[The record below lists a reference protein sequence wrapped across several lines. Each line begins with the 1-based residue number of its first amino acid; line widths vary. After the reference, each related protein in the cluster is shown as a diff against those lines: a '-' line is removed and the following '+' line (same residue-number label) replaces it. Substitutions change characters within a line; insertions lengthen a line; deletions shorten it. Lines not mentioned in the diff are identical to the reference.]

1 MDTLGSTCYRYRYRV
16 EQVYSVVYHIGR
28 YKEFLPWCIDSVV
41 TKETENV
48 LHAKLEVGFPP
59 LKESYTSVVT
69 VKPNKSIHSIS
80 HDGWLFEHLENVWE
94 FQPGPTSN
102 SCIVYCGV
110 EFEFRSHLHSQ
121 LALLCYDEIVKQMT
135 AAFEKRCIQLY
146 GKSNLPK
153 DATKYIEADMKT

>member
-1 MDTLGSTCYRYRYRV
+1 MIRRIHSLRYRV

-69 VKPNKSIHSIS
+69 VKPNKSIHVSNQYCS
-80 HDGWLFEHLENVWE
+80 
-94 FQPGPTSN
+94 TS
-102 SCIVYCGV
+102 
-110 EFEFRSHLHSQ
+110 FK
-121 LALLCYDEIVKQMT
+121 ALTTCFVLRKEID
-135 AAFEKRCIQLY
+135 I
-146 GKSNLPK
+146 
-153 DATKYIEADMKT
+153 